1 MSKYAVK
8 TLYPDGVESPYRAAA
23 LPMFA
28 SLCLT
33 VGALLVLFRT
43 WDEVPVPLWEL
54 LLALVTGYAFAVLGR
69 RLGRRHMAF
78 QLLRLVP
85 WIPAALMPSACARGI
100 VAWLSMLHLRWNL
113 LHDGSARLYQSGAS
127 AFDERAAVFVG
138 TVLIAQAAQLL
149 VVHRCRLLTI
159 GMCIFWMPVG
169 LATGGFSPV
178 GAALLLAGTLA
189 VCVSDISLH
198 LTPAAWRT
206 LGILLS
212 LLVLAAFLPDMD
224 MPFVQG
230 LREDAKQQVHK
241 LRYGEETQPDGELAK
256 AAMLHSDNHV
266 MLYVTSGQEKTLYLR
281 GYTAGVYEDGAW
293 VPLHGMAYTGDY
305 SGMMRWLRNNGFDPA
320 RQPAQYLSLCAD
332 SDAESNDV
340 TVEAVWAARDEL
352 YLPGST
358 SELRGAKAKENS
370 RDSTNKAR
378 GLFGARRYG
387 VSELSGSRPAELTV
401 AEEWVNDPETP
412 AQQTYL
418 ANEAVYRSFVYDNY
432 TEVSDAL
439 LPTLDRLF
447 WDGYSGENDG
457 IYSAVSRVREV
468 LRNQMTYA
476 ETPAAAPEGEDPLA
490 WFLTEGR
497 EGNAVQY
504 ASAAVEALRA
514 HGIPAR
520 YCEGYLLTAADVR
533 SAGGKT
539 ISLTG
544 ENAHAW
550 CEAYFDGVGWLP
562 VDVTPGFY
570 YDALA
575 LQQLVSLPDSVHRT
589 AAMEDTNDSAGE
601 VSGTGENGGEKLR
614 DLMHNAAHTAGIL
627 LGILAVLLVLLT
639 LCILV
644 FEGVLLLCRVHVF
657 RTLKKASPEDRARW
671 TAWWGEKLLAAR
683 GIDASLGWHTDETDA
698 RLASMIDSVNPG
710 EYRRVCQLLEKAIYG
725 GIELK
730 SYEERTIRSL
740 LERVRFAPMPDLT
753 TRMRVHCLFLNH
765 LRRCHRKK

>member
-1 MSKYAVK
+1 M
-8 TLYPDGVESPYRAAA
+8 G
-23 LPMFA
+23 
-28 SLCLT
+28 
-33 VGALLVLFRT
+33 
-43 WDEVPVPLWEL
+43 
-54 LLALVTGYAFAVLGR
+54 
-69 RLGRRHMAF
+69 
-78 QLLRLVP
+78 
-85 WIPAALMPSACARGI
+85 
-100 VAWLSMLHLRWNL
+100 
-113 LHDGSARLYQSGAS
+113 
-127 AFDERAAVFVG
+127 AAV
-138 TVLIAQAAQLL
+138 
-149 VVHRCRLLTI
+149 
-159 GMCIFWMPVG
+159 
-169 LATGGFSPV
+169 
-178 GAALLLAGTLA
+178 
-189 VCVSDISLH
+189 
-198 LTPAAWRT
+198 
-206 LGILLS
+206 
-212 LLVLAAFLPDMD
+212 
-224 MPFVQG
+224 
-230 LREDAKQQVHK
+230 
-241 LRYGEETQPDGELAK
+241 
-256 AAMLHSDNHV
+256 
-266 MLYVTSGQEKTLYLR
+266 
-281 GYTAGVYEDGAW
+281 
-293 VPLHGMAYTGDY
+293 YTGDY

-332 SDAESNDV
+332 GDAENNDV
-340 TVEAVWAARDEL
+340 TVEALWAARDEL

-358 SELRGAKAKENS
+358 SELRGAKAKENN

-418 ANEAVYRSFVYDNY
+418 ENEAVYRSFVYDNY

-614 DLMHNAAHTAGIL
+614 DLMHNAAHTAGVL

-657 RTLKKASPEDRARW
+657 RTLKKASPKIAPAGR
-671 TAWWGEKLLAAR
+671 R
-683 GIDASLGWHTDETDA
+683 GGAKSCSRRGASTPRSAGT
-698 RLASMIDSVNPG
+698 
-710 EYRRVCQLLEKAIYG
+710 
-725 GIELK
+725 
-730 SYEERTIRSL
+730 RTKPTPSSPRCS
-740 LERVRFAPMPDLT
+740 
-753 TRMRVHCLFLNH
+753 TR
-765 LRRCHRKK
+765 

>member
-8 TLYPDGVESPYRAAA
+8 TLYPDGVESPYRAVA

-33 VGALLVLFRT
+33 VGA
-43 WDEVPVPLWEL
+43 
-54 LLALVTGYAFAVLGR
+54 
-69 RLGRRHMAF
+69 
-78 QLLRLVP
+78 
-85 WIPAALMPSACARGI
+85 
-100 VAWLSMLHLRWNL
+100 
-113 LHDGSARLYQSGAS
+113 
-127 AFDERAAVFVG
+127 
-138 TVLIAQAAQLL
+138 
-149 VVHRCRLLTI
+149 
-159 GMCIFWMPVG
+159 
-169 LATGGFSPV
+169 
-178 GAALLLAGTLA
+178 
-189 VCVSDISLH
+189 
-198 LTPAAWRT
+198 
-206 LGILLS
+206 

-256 AAMLHSDNHV
+256 AAMLHS
-266 MLYVTSGQEKTLYLR
+266 
-281 GYTAGVYEDGAW
+281 
-293 VPLHGMAYTGDY
+293 
-305 SGMMRWLRNNGFDPA
+305 
-320 RQPAQYLSLCAD
+320 
-332 SDAESNDV
+332 NDV
-340 TVEAVWAARDEL
+340 TVEAVWAARDEM

-418 ANEAVYRSFVYDNY
+418 ENEAVYRSFVYDNY

-504 ASAAVEALRA
+504 ASAA
-514 HGIPAR
+514 
-520 YCEGYLLTAADVR
+520 AADVR

-601 VSGTGENGGEKLR
+601 S
-614 DLMHNAAHTAGIL
+614 AA
-627 LGILAVLLVLLT
+627 
-639 LCILV
+639 
-644 FEGVLLLCRVHVF
+644 
-657 RTLKKASPEDRARW
+657 RAR
-671 TAWWGEKLLAAR
+671 TAA
-683 GIDASLGWHTDETDA
+683 
-698 RLASMIDSVNPG
+698 
-710 EYRRVCQLLEKAIYG
+710 
-725 GIELK
+725 K
-730 SYEERTIRSL
+730 SCAT
-740 LERVRFAPMPDLT
+740 
-753 TRMRVHCLFLNH
+753 
-765 LRRCHRKK
+765 

>member
-8 TLYPDGVESPYRAAA
+8 TLYPDGVESPYRAVA

-33 VGALLVLFRT
+33 VGALLVIFRT

-256 AAMLHSDNHV
+256 AAMLHSDSHV

-332 SDAESNDV
+332 SGAESNDV

-468 LRNQMTYA
+468 LRDQMTYA

-520 YCEGYLLTAADVR
+520 CC
-533 SAGGKT
+533 SF
-539 ISLTG
+539 
-544 ENAHAW
+544 
-550 CEAYFDGVGWLP
+550 C
-562 VDVTPGFY
+562 
-570 YDALA
+570 
-575 LQQLVSLPDSVHRT
+575 
-589 AAMEDTNDSAGE
+589 
-601 VSGTGENGGEKLR
+601 
-614 DLMHNAAHTAGIL
+614 
-627 LGILAVLLVLLT
+627 
-639 LCILV
+639 
-644 FEGVLLLCRVHVF
+644 
-657 RTLKKASPEDRARW
+657 
-671 TAWWGEKLLAAR
+671 
-683 GIDASLGWHTDETDA
+683 
-698 RLASMIDSVNPG
+698 
-710 EYRRVCQLLEKAIYG
+710 
-725 GIELK
+725 
-730 SYEERTIRSL
+730 
-740 LERVRFAPMPDLT
+740 
-753 TRMRVHCLFLNH
+753 
-765 LRRCHRKK
+765 

>member
-8 TLYPDGVESPYRAAA
+8 TLYPDGVESPYRAVA

-33 VGALLVLFRT
+33 
-43 WDEVPVPLWEL
+43 
-54 LLALVTGYAFAVLGR
+54 
-69 RLGRRHMAF
+69 
-78 QLLRLVP
+78 
-85 WIPAALMPSACARGI
+85 
-100 VAWLSMLHLRWNL
+100 
-113 LHDGSARLYQSGAS
+113 
-127 AFDERAAVFVG
+127 
-138 TVLIAQAAQLL
+138 
-149 VVHRCRLLTI
+149 
-159 GMCIFWMPVG
+159 
-169 LATGGFSPV
+169 V

-305 SGMMRWLRNNGFDPA
+305 SGMMRWLRNNGFD
-320 RQPAQYLSLCAD
+320 
-332 SDAESNDV
+332 
-340 TVEAVWAARDEL
+340 
-352 YLPGST
+352 
-358 SELRGAKAKENS
+358 
-370 RDSTNKAR
+370 
-378 GLFGARRYG
+378 
-387 VSELSGSRPAELTV
+387 PAELTV

-562 VDVTPGFY
+562 VNVTPGFY

-657 RTLKKASPEDRARW
+657 RTLKKASPKIAPAGR
-671 TAWWGEKLLAAR
+671 R
-683 GIDASLGWHTDETDA
+683 GGAKSCSRRGASTPRSAGT
-698 RLASMIDSVNPG
+698 
-710 EYRRVCQLLEKAIYG
+710 
-725 GIELK
+725 
-730 SYEERTIRSL
+730 RTKPTPSSPRCS
-740 LERVRFAPMPDLT
+740 
-753 TRMRVHCLFLNH
+753 TR
-765 LRRCHRKK
+765 

>member
-1 MSKYAVK
+1 M
-8 TLYPDGVESPYRAAA
+8 PMDG
-23 LPMFA
+23 L
-28 SLCLT
+28 
-33 VGALLVLFRT
+33 
-43 WDEVPVPLWEL
+43 
-54 LLALVTGYAFAVLGR
+54 
-69 RLGRRHMAF
+69 
-78 QLLRLVP
+78 
-85 WIPAALMPSACARGI
+85 
-100 VAWLSMLHLRWNL
+100 
-113 LHDGSARLYQSGAS
+113 
-127 AFDERAAVFVG
+127 
-138 TVLIAQAAQLL
+138 
-149 VVHRCRLLTI
+149 
-159 GMCIFWMPVG
+159 
-169 LATGGFSPV
+169 
-178 GAALLLAGTLA
+178 
-189 VCVSDISLH
+189 
-198 LTPAAWRT
+198 T
-206 LGILLS
+206 LGAMARELNHLLEGGR
-212 LLVLAAFLPDMD
+212 VDR
-224 MPFVQG
+224 VQQT
-230 LREDAKQQVHK
+230 E
-241 LRYGEETQPDGELAK
+241 
-256 AAMLHSDNHV
+256 
-266 MLYVTSGQEKTLYLR
+266 
-281 GYTAGVYEDGAW
+281 
-293 VPLHGMAYTGDY
+293 
-305 SGMMRWLRNNGFDPA
+305 
-320 RQPAQYLSLCAD
+320 
-332 SDAESNDV
+332 
-340 TVEAVWAARDEL
+340 RDEL
-352 YLPGST
+352 MLTLRAQGKNHRLLLSSSPNNARIHLTAQNKRSPDTPPMFCMLLRKFLVNARFLGAEQLGADRVLT
-358 SELRGAKAKENS
+358 LRFEGLDELGDLTERRLIIEIMGRHSNLILTDHNGKIL
-370 RDSTNKAR
+370 DSAR
-378 GLFGARRYG
+378 H
-387 VSELSGSRPAELTV
+387 VT
-401 AEEWVNDPETP
+401 D
-412 AQQTYL
+412 
-418 ANEAVYRSFVYDNY
+418 D
-432 TEVSDAL
+432 
-439 LPTLDRLF
+439 
-447 WDGYSGENDG
+447 
-457 IYSAVSRVREV
+457 ISRVREV
-468 LRNQMTYA
+468 LRDQMTYA

-601 VSGTGENGGEKLR
+601 VSGTGENGDEKLR
-614 DLMHNAAHTAGIL
+614 DLMHNAVHTAGIL

-657 RTLKKASPEDRARW
+657 RTLKKASPEDRAHW

-698 RLASMIDSVNPG
+698 KLASMIDSVNPG
-710 EYRRVCQLLEKAIYG
+710 EYQRVCQLLEKAIYG

>member
-8 TLYPDGVESPYRAAA
+8 TLYPDGGESPYRAVA

-33 VGALLVLFRT
+33 VGA
-43 WDEVPVPLWEL
+43 
-54 LLALVTGYAFAVLGR
+54 
-69 RLGRRHMAF
+69 
-78 QLLRLVP
+78 
-85 WIPAALMPSACARGI
+85 
-100 VAWLSMLHLRWNL
+100 
-113 LHDGSARLYQSGAS
+113 
-127 AFDERAAVFVG
+127 
-138 TVLIAQAAQLL
+138 
-149 VVHRCRLLTI
+149 
-159 GMCIFWMPVG
+159 
-169 LATGGFSPV
+169 
-178 GAALLLAGTLA
+178 
-189 VCVSDISLH
+189 
-198 LTPAAWRT
+198 
-206 LGILLS
+206 

-256 AAMLHSDNHV
+256 AVMLHSDSHV

-320 RQPAQYLSLCAD
+320 
-332 SDAESNDV
+332 
-340 TVEAVWAARDEL
+340 
-352 YLPGST
+352 
-358 SELRGAKAKENS
+358 
-370 RDSTNKAR
+370 
-378 GLFGARRYG
+378 
-387 VSELSGSRPAELTV
+387 ELTV

-418 ANEAVYRSFVYDNY
+418 ENEAVYRSFVYDNY

-601 VSGTGENGGEKLR
+601 VSSTGENGGEKPH
-614 DLMHNAAHTAGIL
+614 DLMHNEAHTAGIL
-627 LGILAVLLVLLT
+627 LGILALLLVLLT

-683 GIDASLGWHTDETDA
+683 GIDASLGWHTDETDVK
-698 RLASMIDSVNPG
+698 LASMIDSVNPG

-730 SYEERTIRSL
+730 SYEECTIRSL
-740 LERVRFAPMPDLT
+740 LERMRFAPMPDLT

-765 LRRCHRKK
+765 LRRCRRKK

>member
-1 MSKYAVK
+1 MWKNRICY
-8 TLYPDGVESPYRAAA
+8 
-23 LPMFA
+23 
-28 SLCLT
+28 
-33 VGALLVLFRT
+33 
-43 WDEVPVPLWEL
+43 
-54 LLALVTGYAFAVLGR
+54 LLALLALASLVWLFGKPF
-69 RLGRRHMAF
+69 
-78 QLLRLVP
+78 LL
-85 WIPAALMPSACARGI
+85 C
-100 VAWLSMLHLRWNL
+100 
-113 LHDGSARLYQSGAS
+113 
-127 AFDERAAVFVG
+127 VF
-138 TVLIAQAAQLL
+138 
-149 VVHRCRLLTI
+149 
-159 GMCIFWMPVG
+159 
-169 LATGGFSPV
+169 
-178 GAALLLAGTLA
+178 
-189 VCVSDISLH
+189 
-198 LTPAAWRT
+198 
-206 LGILLS
+206 
-212 LLVLAAFLPDMD
+212 VLAAGLPPALWLLLRKDAASLRLSLSVQPGGREGEPLTICLKVSSPRVLHAARSVYLDITMHNRLLGETKQRDMVLSLAGSENRYTYTAK
-224 MPFVQG
+224 PPCCGEVVISC
-230 LREDAKQQVHK
+230 EDAKQQVHK

-281 GYTAGVYEDGAW
+281 GYTAGIYEDGAW

-378 GLFGARRYG
+378 GLFGARCYG

-418 ANEAVYRSFVYDNY
+418 ENEAVYRSFVYDKY

-468 LRNQMTYA
+468 LRDQMTYA

-575 LQQLVSLPDSVHRT
+575 PQQLVSLPDSVHRT

-614 DLMHNAAHTAGIL
+614 DLMHNAAHTAGVL
-627 LGILAVLLVLLT
+627 LGILAVLLVLMT

-657 RTLKKASPEDRARW
+657 RTLKKASPEDRARR

-698 RLASMIDSVNPG
+698 KLASMIDSVNPG